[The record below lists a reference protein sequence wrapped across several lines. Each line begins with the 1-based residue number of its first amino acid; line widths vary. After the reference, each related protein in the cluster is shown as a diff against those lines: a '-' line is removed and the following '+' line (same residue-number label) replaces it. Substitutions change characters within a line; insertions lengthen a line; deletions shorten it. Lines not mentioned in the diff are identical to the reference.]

1 MWALVVAF
9 GGAFGFAY
17 GLTGV
22 GSVFAVPMLVYAL
35 GLPPH
40 QAVCVSMLSVSAI
53 GLLATILKCRA
64 GEIDFRAGAVMAA
77 GGFAGAPLGA
87 WAGRLLSGKW
97 LMLVFAAFTAVI
109 ALRLLWEKAEPALG
123 AASAT
128 QMARSPYLRLS
139 FAGVFVGTVAGLLG
153 IGGVLIAPSLV
164 LLARLPIHR
173 AIATTMPAIF
183 VISLSAISSHF
194 LAGQRVPPV
203 TTLLFAAAGAGGLLA
218 GMRLRHR
225 LSGPRLQ
232 AVFAMAL
239 LAVAAFILLR
249 NLVSK

>member
-1 MWALVVAF
+1 MWPLASAC

-40 QAVCVSMLSVSAI
+40 QAVCVSMISVSAI

-64 GEIDFRAGAVMAA
+64 GEIEMRAGALMA
-77 GGFAGAPLGA
+77 GGGIAGAPLGA
-87 WAGRLLSGKW
+87 WAGRFISGNW
-97 LMLVFAAFTAVI
+97 LMLVFAAFTAAI
-109 ALRLLWEKAEPALG
+109 ALRLLREKTEPGLG
-123 AASAT
+123 ASSVAHT
-128 QMARSPYLRLS
+128 GRSQIARLS
-139 FAGVFVGTVAGLLG
+139 IAGVFVGIVAGLLG

-164 LLARLPIHR
+164 LLARVPIHR
-173 AIATTMPAIF
+173 AISTTMPVVFI
-183 VISLSAISSHF
+183 ISLSAISSHV
-194 LAGQRVPPV
+194 LAGQRVP
-203 TTLLFAAAGAGGLLA
+203 TGATLLFAAAGAVGLLA

-232 AVFAMAL
+232 TVFAMAI

-249 NLVSK
+249 SLVSN